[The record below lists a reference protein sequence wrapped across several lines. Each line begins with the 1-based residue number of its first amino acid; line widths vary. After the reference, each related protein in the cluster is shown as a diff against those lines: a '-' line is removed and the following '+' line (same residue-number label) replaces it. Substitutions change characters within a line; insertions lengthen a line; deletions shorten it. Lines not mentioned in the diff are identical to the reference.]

1 MKRGKRYREALG
13 KIDRQA
19 GLQIEEAV
27 TKLKELPSTNF
38 DETVEVSMKLGVDV
52 RQSDQQLRGAY
63 SLPKG
68 IGKSLRVIVFAQG
81 EKADEAREAGAIEVG
96 DEDLVKKIEDGWMDF
111 DVAIASPDMMRF
123 VGKLGRTLG
132 PKGLMPSPKSG
143 TVTNDVAQAVSEF
156 AAGKVEYR
164 TDNTGNVHV
173 PVGKKSFEAGDLV
186 QNISAFI
193 DHIKASKPTGAKG
206 RFIEKAVVSTTMSPG
221 LRLETG
227 S

>member
-1 MKRGKRYREALG
+1 
-13 KIDRQA
+13 
-19 GLQIEEAV
+19 
-27 TKLKELPSTNF
+27 
-38 DETVEVSMKLGVDV
+38 MKLGIDV
-52 RQSDQQLRGAY
+52 RQSDQQLRGSY

-81 EKADEAREAGAIEVG
+81 DKADEAREAGAIEVG

-156 AAGKVEYR
+156 AAGKIEYR

-193 DHIKASKPTGAKG
+193 DHIKASKPTGTKG